1 MSATLRMIRTKWI
14 TTNVA
19 LQHYHSSREQQ
30 LFRHQQRSNTKGQTE
45 TDAEF
50 NPRKV
55 PGQNS
60 KCRR

>member
-14 TTNVA
+14 TTNIA

-30 LFRHQQRSNTKGQTE
+30 LFRHQQRSNTKGQT
-45 TDAEF
+45 DAEF

-55 PGQNS
+55 PSQN
-60 KCRR
+60 RANAGA